1 MNLHEGENAHSR
13 LQFGYIWSSQGPL
26 PDCCECAM
34 EYYMT
39 PQKNCHSRESGNL
52 IDIKSQII

>member
-39 PQKNCHSRESGNL
+39 PNKKIAILAKGG
-52 IDIKSQII
+52 I